1 MVFSPMGLVGCGRV
15 CMHLSPLQAPGLSK
29 VILGYKE
36 KKDII
41 VYRVLQLIVSLF
53 FRPLFSNLFGT
64 YW

>member
-41 VYRVLQLIVSLF
+41 VYRVLHLIVPLF
-53 FRPLFSNLFGT
+53 VRPLYGNQFGT
-64 YW
+64 FR